1 MLTKIRKMI
10 ERDIKHRGGGE
21 KKNGGRECKIYAI
34 LR

>member
-10 ERDIKHRGGGE
+10 ERDIKHRGGE